1 MFEFSIIFFIIA
13 IVTTPF
19 RSHKLWIH
27 IINTISLF
35 LYLLMSII
43 YFSADFF
50 TGVGVDESVIY
61 TLQTGLGNAGFGDYI
76 LLIAGAIFASV
87 VMFALTYLYYRLYKK
102 SIPKKSKIKQNIH
115 TLFIVLALLTHPLIY
130 NLYQLYSYRT
140 IKASTDFD
148 KYYHTPVI
156 DIDKIN
162 KKNIVYILAESLERT
177 YFDKNMFPGLITEL
191 RDFQSKSIDFS
202 NIEQVIGVG
211 WTIGGIVAS
220 ECGIPLFTPSM
231 NSANSMG
238 GSDTF
243 LQGAK
248 CLGDTFKDLGY
259 FTEYI
264 QGASTKFSGKNKF
277 FATHKFSAVYGK
289 EELIPKLKDKNYLN
303 AWGLYDDSTFEFALK
318 DYNRLKSQNRP
329 FALFIMTLDTHHP
342 DGHLS
347 KTCKDFG
354 IKYKDGSNP
363 ILNAVKCSDYLI
375 ANLIKKIQKSMGRDT
390 IIVLASDHLAKKNT
404 ATHILNRLKRRD
416 LLLIYD
422 PAKEP
427 KVIDKRAT
435 TLDIAPTLLSL
446 MNIKTDYGLGRNI
459 FSKDSLITKFKDY
472 NKKLYSWRDDIL
484 KFWEFPKFNN
494 NYMVNI
500 DKKIVA
506 VDNHKYKFPSILEIS
521 KDNTILPHFVFD
533 SGLPLVA
540 DFIDIDPKNRFIWID
555 SCSKIDYTF
564 DTNYSAKSRYCIAQG
579 TQKDGIDIL
588 VVKDFATYNFTKN
601 GKYKMKNLKIKVE
614 NIKNFKKKNVS
625 YIFFDSKL
633 PPYKATLSDGIDFT
647 KYSYPTF
654 IYAVSGISGREKWGR
669 WSDANLASEV
679 KFEFKE
685 KLPKDF
691 VLELKIQAYKDN
703 LNKDL
708 MIKAGN
714 VTKIVKITSNSPKL
728 YKIKFNG
735 VDSKSIIVIPPNPMQ
750 PSTKDS
756 RKIAI
761 GFVELK
767 VVETGE

>member
-13 IVTTPF
+13 VVTTPF

-27 IINTISLF
+27 IINTLSLF

-76 LLIAGAIFASV
+76 LLIAGAVFASV

-115 TLFIVLALLTHPLIY
+115 TLFIALALLTHPLIY

-148 KYYHTPVI
+148 KYYHTPTI
-156 DIDKIN
+156 DKDKIN
-162 KKNIVYILAESLERT
+162 KKNIVYIYAESLERT
-177 YFDKNMFPGLITEL
+177 YFDKNIFPSLITEL

-202 NIEQVIGVG
+202 NVEQVIGVG

-220 ECGIPLFTPSM
+220 ECGIPLFTPSDG
-231 NSANSMG
+231 NSMG

-259 FTEYI
+259 YTEYI

-277 FATHKFSAVYGK
+277 FTTHKFDKILGRD
-289 EELIPKLKDKNYLN
+289 ELVSTLEDKFYLN
-303 AWGLYDDSTFEFALK
+303 AWGLYDDSTFDIALK
-318 DYNRLKSQNRP
+318 EYKSLKNKNRP

-347 KTCKDFG
+347 KTCKDLG
-354 IKYKDGSNP
+354 IRYKDGSNP

-375 ANLIKKIQKSMGRDT
+375 AKFIKE
-390 IIVLASDHLAKKNT
+390 IIKDKNTVIVVASDHLAMKNS
-404 ATHILNRLKRRD
+404 ASMLLEKANRRGLF
-416 LLLIYD
+416 LLYSIQN
-422 PAKEP
+422 KH
-427 KVIDKRAT
+427 KVIPKKAT
-435 TLDIAPTLLSL
+435 TLDIAPTLLYQL
-446 MNIKTDYGLGRNI
+446 DIDTDYGLGRNL
-459 FSKDSLITKFKDY
+459 FKRDSLITYFGQNYD
-472 NKKLYSWRDDIL
+472 NKLYSWRDNIL
-484 KFWEFPKFNN
+484 GFWNFPKLEG
-494 NYMVNI
+494 NYTVDIKERYMSI
-500 DKKIVA
+500 GTHRYKIPV
-506 VDNHKYKFPSILEIS
+506 ILEIRD
-521 KDNTILPHFVFD
+521 DNLTLPHFSFD
-533 SGLPLVA
+533 SDLLLEEAFLNMPDNVKFVWIDNCQDMVSIFDVNITKSGYCISQGRVSGNFNIQKLQ
-540 DFIDIDPKNRFIWID
+540 DKIDIKSDFRGTFLYNKKEMNIRIKDKKEKLLYKIKEENRLKNI
-555 SCSKIDYTF
+555 
-564 DTNYSAKSRYCIAQG
+564 RYKASL
-579 TQKDGIDIL
+579 KDGI
-588 VVKDFATYNFTKN
+588 KFY
-601 GKYKMKNLKIKVE
+601 KY
-614 NIKNFKKKNVS
+614 
-625 YIFFDSKL
+625 
-633 PPYKATLSDGIDFT
+633 G
-647 KYSYPTF
+647 YPTF
-654 IYAVSGISGREKWGR
+654 IYAVFGISGREKWGR
-669 WSDANLASEV
+669 WSDANLAPEV
-679 KFEFKE
+679 KFEFKD

-703 LNKDL
+703 LNKNL
-708 MIKAGN
+708 IIKVGD

-735 VDSKSIIVIPPNPMQ
+735 VDSNSIIVIPPNPMQ
-750 PSTKDS
+750 PNTKDS

-767 VVETGE
+767 VVKTGE